1 MPTWLL
7 SPWSWLAM
15 GLAALSIAGAG
26 AYAGYRWEEGV
37 AKSWELKLAN
47 YKNAEAA
54 ASLKKFQDT
63 AKTIE
68 AASGAYVAEQTV
80 LKGQFDVI
88 AKDLKNVQA
97 KTPLDPRCKLAPERL
112 RVIRDAVSRANAAT
126 EK

>member
-1 MPTWLL
+1 M
-7 SPWSWLAM
+7 
-15 GLAALSIAGAG
+15 
-26 AYAGYRWEEGV
+26 

-88 AKDLKNVQA
+88 AKDLKDVQA
-97 KTPLDPRCKLAPERL
+97 KTPLPAGCRLAPERL
-112 RVIRDAVSRANAAT
+112 RVIRNAVSAANAAT
-126 EK
+126 GQ